1 MTEID
6 IAAADHLL
14 MTTKQVRKR
23 MDFSRPVP
31 RQLLLDCIEVAS
43 RAPMGGNLE
52 RNRWM
57 VIDDKEVMAK
67 IAPFYQSIGRAY
79 LAANQV
85 GELAD
90 RQAKVIDSAMYL
102 VDHIA
107 EAPAWVIAM
116 RLDRLPAGASN
127 GAVSGYQGSV
137 IPGVW
142 SFQLAARARGLGSAW
157 TTFHLEHER
166 EVAEI
171 LGIPESVTQVALLPV
186 GYYTGDD
193 FSPTPRRAAKEITF
207 FNHWKQTI
215 E

>member
-23 MDFSRPVP
+23 MDFTRPVP

-79 LAANQV
+79 LKANQV
-85 GELAD
+85 GDVAE

-116 RLDRLPAGASN
+116 RLDRLPANASN
-127 GAVSGYQGSV
+127 GAYLV
-137 IPGVW
+137 IPPDDVGIDRRGG
-142 SFQLAARARGLGSAW
+142 QRLAAAAPNVLRSSHPVNTGMPS
-157 TTFHLEHER
+157 TR
-166 EVAEI
+166 E
-171 LGIPESVTQVALLPV
+171 
-186 GYYTGDD
+186 
-193 FSPTPRRAAKEITF
+193 
-207 FNHWKQTI
+207 
-215 E
+215 